1 MELIQTYPICDVDTG
16 ALLYLDDMRLDERTV
31 MFNKEGKR
39 FVEEL
44 GRRDVLSKA
53 ILEQTD
59 ERAYEIWDQAAAD
72 ETKV

>member
-1 MELIQTYPICDVDTG
+1 
-16 ALLYLDDMRLDERTV
+16 MRLDERTV

-72 ETKV
+72 ETKVVIYIQTSSRTSHRASYA